1 MNGTAS
7 SKVPGQT
14 PDAGTVSASRVGDV
28 LLLLAGGEST
38 LGVSEIARELGI
50 SKAVVHRIL
59 QSLRSRHLVAVDP
72 VSGHYRLGAAA
83 AALGAGARRDLDLRR
98 VAMPVLRRLQASTN
112 ETVTLSA
119 LIGARR
125 VYLDQIVSTQAVRME
140 VELGRPFPLHAGA
153 SSKAILAVAPPDLRE
168 HVLETTLPALTAST
182 IIDADRLRAEL
193 EAIAQQGVA
202 ISLGERQEGAGSIG
216 APTFGFDGSVV
227 GSITLC
233 GPITRFDNAAIERF
247 KPAVKAAA
255 DEVSRGLASA

>member
-1 MNGTAS
+1 M
-7 SKVPGQT
+7 
-14 PDAGTVSASRVGDV
+14 SASRVGDV
-28 LLLLAGGEST
+28 LLLLAGGNGK
-38 LGVSEIARELGI
+38 LGLSEIARELDI

-59 QSLRSRHLVAVDP
+59 QSLLSRHLVGIDP

-83 AALGAGARRDLDLRR
+83 AALGANAHRDLDLRR
-98 VAMPVLRRLQASTN
+98 IGMPVLRRLQAATN

-119 LIGARR
+119 LIGERR

-168 HVLETTLPALTAST
+168 HVLETALPALTAST
-182 IIDADRLRAEL
+182 IIDADRLQAEL
-193 EAIAQQGVA
+193 EGIARDGVA

-216 APTFGFDGSVV
+216 APVFGFDGSVV

-233 GPITRFDNAAIERF
+233 GPITRFDDAAIERF

-255 DEVSRGLASA
+255 EQISRGLAPA